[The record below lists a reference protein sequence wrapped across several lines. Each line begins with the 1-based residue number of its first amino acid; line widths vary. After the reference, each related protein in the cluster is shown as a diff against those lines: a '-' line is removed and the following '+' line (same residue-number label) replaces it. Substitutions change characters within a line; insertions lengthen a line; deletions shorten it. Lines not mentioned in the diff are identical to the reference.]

1 MIFYSVF
8 GFLFF
13 SAVFSVFGNSFVSR
27 LFFCSFLLLLIFM
40 YFTYAC
46 IFTKS
51 VEFLRMPR
59 ELSKNSPLARP
70 FLAACE
76 MEQIVEP
83 TACCWRFESDCWGEA
98 DRSCRFQR
106 ILFRFLKC
114 FFLTLLIFS
123 LFFFLF
129 LPLCPTRFCS
139 IHSDY
144 MPVLRVFQCERCRI
158 RIRDH
163 CSAWSGALPISHH
176 IWSVVLLFR
185 NLYVFYVQVH
195 TVRKDHT
202 LY

>member
-1 MIFYSVF
+1 MPAY
-8 GFLFF
+8 FLNQW
-13 SAVFSVFGNSFVSR
+13 NSWECPES
-27 LFFCSFLLLLIFM
+27 C
-40 YFTYAC
+40 
-46 IFTKS
+46 
-51 VEFLRMPR
+51 LR
-59 ELSKNSPLARP
+59 NSPLARP

-106 ILFRFLKC
+106 IVFRCLKC

>member
-1 MIFYSVF
+1 MFLVF
-8 GFLFF
+8 FLCFPP
-13 SAVFSVFGNSFVSR
+13 
-27 LFFCSFLLLLIFM
+27 FFCSFLLLLILM

-46 IFTKS
+46 IFSKS

-106 ILFRFLKC
+106 IVFRCLKC

-123 LFFFLF
+123 FFFCLSAPRDF
-129 LPLCPTRFCS
+129 AVYTVTICLSSEFSNVRDAGFESGTTAQHGL
-139 IHSDY
+139 
-144 MPVLRVFQCERCRI
+144 ERYQL
-158 RIRDH
+158 
-163 CSAWSGALPISHH
+163 ATTSG
-176 IWSVVLLFR
+176 
-185 NLYVFYVQVH
+185 Q
-195 TVRKDHT
+195 
-202 LY
+202 